1 MRRLKVGQYVVDR
14 PLLDVIN
21 DVRGQLTNGKL
32 STVEKKGDWIRVTC
46 PSHSGGMEKNPSCG
60 VYVGDDPDRE
70 YGYAHCFT
78 CGFAKDFVGFVAEC
92 FESSYADAKR
102 WLIANYG
109 VRQSE
114 VTLEL
119 EPIVLNKAKP
129 KAKALDESILDGFQS
144 WHPYMEKRH
153 ISREVAKRFKL
164 RYDPK
169 SECIVFPVYDE
180 SGRLVML
187 TRRSVVNKAFIID
200 KDKEKPVYLMDDVRR
215 NGLTEATLVESQ
227 INALTLESWG
237 IPAIATFGCNVTPKQ
252 MDIINRSGLTHLY
265 ICYDGDEAGRKG
277 TRKVLS
283 LLDDG
288 IIADVVVMDRGKD
301 VNDITEE
308 RYKSLPVLN
317 KHDWMKGDSNGQQI
331 PH

>member
-1 MRRLKVGQYVVDR
+1 MRRLKVGQYVIDK
-14 PLLDVIN
+14 PLFDVIK
-21 DVRGQLTNGKL
+21 DVREQLTNGKL
-32 STVEKKGDWIRVTC
+32 SAVEKKGDWIRVTC

-60 VYVGDDPDRE
+60 VYVGDDPDKE

-114 VTLEL
+114 VSLEL
-119 EPIVLNKAKP
+119 EPIVFNRAKP
-129 KAKALDESILDGFQS
+129 KAKALDESVLDGFQS

-153 ISREVAKRFKL
+153 ISREVAKRFRL

-180 SGRLVML
+180 DGRLVML
-187 TRRSVVNKAFIID
+187 TRRSVVNKTFIID

-283 LLDDG
+283 LLNDG
-288 IIADVVVMDRGKD
+288 IIADVVVMDKGKD

-308 RYKSLPVLN
+308 RYKRLPVLN
-317 KHDWMKGDSNGQQI
+317 KHDWLKEDSNGL
-331 PH
+331 

>member
-1 MRRLKVGQYVVDR
+1 MRRLKVGQYVIDK
-14 PLLDVIN
+14 PLFDVIK
-21 DVRGQLTNGKL
+21 DVREQLTNGKL
-32 STVEKKGDWIRVTC
+32 SAVEKKGDWIRVTC

-60 VYVGDDPDRE
+60 VYVGDDIDKE

-92 FESSYADAKR
+92 FESSYADAKK

-114 VTLEL
+114 VALEL
-119 EPIVLNKAKP
+119 EPIVLGRRKP
-129 KAKALDESILDGFQS
+129 KPKALDESVLDGFQS

-169 SECIVFPVYDE
+169 SECVVFPVYDE

-187 TRRSVVNKAFIID
+187 TRRSVVNKTFIID
-200 KDKEKPVYLMDDVRR
+200 KDKEKPVYLMDDIRK

-283 LLDDG
+283 LLNDG
-288 IIADVVVMDRGKD
+288 IIADVVVMDKGKD

-308 RYKSLPVLN
+308 RYKRLPVLN
-317 KHDWMKGDSNGQQI
+317 KHDWLKEDSNGL
-331 PH
+331 

>member
-1 MRRLKVGQYVVDR
+1 MRRLKVGQYVIDA
-14 PLLDVIN
+14 PLIDVIN
-21 DVRGQLTNGKL
+21 GVREQLTNGKL

-70 YGYAHCFT
+70 YGYTHCFT

-92 FESSYADAKR
+92 FEVSYADAKR
-102 WLIANYG
+102 WLAANYG

-114 VTLEL
+114 VALEL
-119 EPIVLNKAKP
+119 EPIVLGVRKP
-129 KAKALDESILDGFQS
+129 KAKALDESVLDGFQS

-153 ISREVAKRFKL
+153 ISRDVAKRFKL

-169 SECIVFPVYDE
+169 SECVVFPVYDE
-180 SGRLVML
+180 DGRLVML
-187 TRRSVVNKAFIID
+187 TRRSVVNKTFIID

-252 MDIINRSGLTHLY
+252 MDIINRSGLKHLL
-265 ICYDGDEAGRKG
+265 ICYDGDSAGRHG
-277 TRKVLS
+277 TERVLRMLS
-283 LLDDG
+283 PS
-288 IIADVVVMDRGKD
+288 IIADVVVMDDGKD
-301 VNDITEE
+301 VNDISHE
-308 RYKSLPVLN
+308 RYVRLPVINGSDWVNGGNGHAN
-317 KHDWMKGDSNGQQI
+317 K
-331 PH
+331 

>member
-14 PLLDVIN
+14 PLLDVIK
-21 DVRGQLTNGKL
+21 DVREQLTNGKL

-46 PSHSGGMEKNPSCG
+46 PSHSGGVEKNPSCG

-92 FESSYADAKR
+92 FEVSYADAKK
-102 WLIANYG
+102 WLTTNYG

-119 EPIVLNKAKP
+119 EPIVLDRRKT
-129 KAKALDESILDGFQS
+129 KAKALDESVLDGFQS

-180 SGRLVML
+180 DGRLVML
-187 TRRSVVNKAFIID
+187 TRRSVVNKMFIVD

-227 INALTLESWG
+227 INAITLESWG

-252 MDIINRSGLTHLY
+252 MGIINRSGLKHLI
-265 ICYDGDEAGRKG
+265 ICYDGDSAGRYG
-277 TRKVLS
+277 TERVLS
-283 LLDDG
+283 MLSPS
-288 IIADVVVMDRGKD
+288 IIADVVVMDAGKD
-301 VNDITEE
+301 VNDLALE
-308 RYKSLPVLN
+308 RYRSLPVVNGEDWLHEN
-317 KHDWMKGDSNGQQI
+317 KGKKA
-331 PH
+331 